1 MYNQPPFGATRV
13 SDGVMGSLMGRTLG
27 YLALLLAI
35 LCAAMF
41 VSPVLGSAGMWAG
54 VVAAF
59 LGTVLVGRNMARAGR
74 AFFWGAVVAVGMG
87 ILVGPVVWSV
97 ALTNGSLL
105 WSTLGALVVS
115 VLFAAALVSW
125 LPWDFSKM
133 APLLFVG
140 LLMLVAVSLLSWIV
154 PGVTG
159 IAMSR
164 AFNLIGTLIFIGYLI
179 VDFSLMRWRGR
190 ALPLEGAPV
199 VLAVSLLID
208 IVNLFLFLLRLGRR

>member
-1 MYNQPPFGATRV
+1 MYNQSPFGATRV

-41 VSPVLGSAGMWAG
+41 VSPVLGSTGMWVG

-59 LGTVLVGRNMARAGR
+59 LGTVLVNRNMARAGR
-74 AFFWGAVVAVGMG
+74 ALFWGAVVAVGMG
-87 ILVGPVVWSV
+87 ILIGPIVWNV
-97 ALTNGSLL
+97 ALTDGSLL
-105 WSTLGALVVS
+105 WSTLGALLVS

-125 LPWDFSKM
+125 LPWDFAKM

-154 PGVTG
+154 PGATG

-190 ALPLEGAPV
+190 ALPAQGAPV